1 MGHTLTLEVSDEAY
15 DELVLIAVRKSQA
28 PELVASEILNG
39 LLPDPLLKLMGTI
52 DSPLSD
58 IAERHDEYIG
68 EGIYSDHVR

>member
-1 MGHTLTLEVSDEAY
+1 MGRTLTLEVSDEAY

-58 IAERHDEYIG
+58 EYIG